1 MDVDICLY
9 LIYFLLGPGPSVNS
23 LGSWQGKTMKMLD
36 PTEAEQIIL
45 DQMDD
50 DAARH
55 QGPRTI
61 LVCEITSEHWPRSI
75 KIIK

>member
-1 MDVDICLY
+1 MA
-9 LIYFLLGPGPSVNS
+9 SR
-23 LGSWQGKTMKMLD
+23 KTMKMLD
-36 PTEAEQIIL
+36 PTEAEQIVL